1 MNDLGLLILRV
12 SSGLFMSFG
21 HGLNKFPP
29 SDGFVET
36 TGNFGF
42 PFPEFFAWS
51 ASLSEFVGGF
61 LIALGVFVRPVAFLW
76 ICTMS
81 VAAFIA
87 NADEPFS
94 GKEKALLFLV
104 VGVCLLL
111 TGGGKYSLS
120 RILFRKQHALL

>member
-1 MNDLGLLILRV
+1 
-12 SSGLFMSFG
+12 MSFG

-29 SDGFVET
+29 SDGFVESAAKM
-36 TGNFGF
+36 GF
-42 PFPEFFAWS
+42 PLPGFFAWA
-51 ASLSEFVGGF
+51 ASLSEFVGGL
-61 LIALGVFVRPVAFLW
+61 LIALGVFVRPAAFCW

-81 VAAFIA
+81 VAAFVA

-104 VGVCLLL
+104 IGVCLLL

-120 RILFRKQHALL
+120 KVLFKKQHVLL